1 MSLFFPLLALW
12 VNQLRNLCGATLVLP
27 KAILHS
33 TLYHWGAL
41 SEAEVLPKRPAGSFG
56 KFKISLPVYHQP
68 VNQFYSSFIQIIYMN
83 LDLTKRTAL
92 VCGSTQGLGY
102 ASAAELA
109 LLGCNVILMARSEEK
124 LTAAIK
130 TLDQSKQQQHQWLV
144 ADFTDTSA
152 VKLAID
158 EFVKNNTVHILVN
171 NTGGPPGGA
180 ALTAKPEEFLAAFN
194 NHLINNHNLVQAV
207 VPGMKAAGFGR
218 IINIIS
224 TSVKSPIAGL
234 GVSNTIRAAVANWAK
249 TLATELGPFGI
260 TVNNVL
266 PGFTKTV
273 RADYVIA
280 AKAKANNTSE
290 EEVMKNL
297 VAEIPVGRIGEP
309 EEFGAAVAFLCSPAA
324 AYINGINLPV
334 DGGRLGCL

>member
-1 MSLFFPLLALW
+1 
-12 VNQLRNLCGATLVLP
+12 
-27 KAILHS
+27 
-33 TLYHWGAL
+33 
-41 SEAEVLPKRPAGSFG
+41 
-56 KFKISLPVYHQP
+56 
-68 VNQFYSSFIQIIYMN
+68 MN
-83 LDLTKRTAL
+83 LDLTNKTAL

-109 LLGCNVILMARSEEK
+109 LLGCTVVLMARNEEK
-124 LTAAIK
+124 LKEAVNS
-130 TLDQSKQQQHQWLV
+130 LDNSKGQQHQYLV
-144 ADFTDTSA
+144 ADFTNTNA
-152 VKLAID
+152 VKTAING
-158 EFVKNNTVHILVN
+158 FVKNNNIHILVN

-180 ALTAKPEEFLAAFN
+180 ALTAAAEDFVTAFN
-194 NHLINNHNLVQAV
+194 NHLINNHNLTQAV
-207 VPGMKAAGFGR
+207 VPGMKNAGFGR
-218 IINIIS
+218 IVNIIS
-224 TSVKSPIAGL
+224 TSVKNPISGL

-273 RADYVIA
+273 RADYVISS
-280 AKAKANNTSE
+280 KAKAGNITE
-290 EEVMKNL
+290 EEVMKQL
-297 VAEIPVGRIGEP
+297 VAEIPAGRIGQP

>member
-1 MSLFFPLLALW
+1 
-12 VNQLRNLCGATLVLP
+12 
-27 KAILHS
+27 
-33 TLYHWGAL
+33 
-41 SEAEVLPKRPAGSFG
+41 
-56 KFKISLPVYHQP
+56 
-68 VNQFYSSFIQIIYMN
+68 MN
-83 LDLTKRTAL
+83 LDLLNKTAL

-102 ASAAELA
+102 ASAVELA
-109 LLGCNVILMARSEEK
+109 LLGCHVILMARNEDK
-124 LTAAIK
+124 LKGTIK
-130 TLDQSKQQQHQWLV
+130 TLDGSKGQQHQYLV
-144 ADFTDTSA
+144 ADFADTNA
-152 VKLAID
+152 VKAAITG
-158 EFVKNNTVHILVN
+158 FVKNNNIHILVN

-180 ALTAKPEEFLAAFN
+180 ALTASAEDFLTAFN
-194 NHLINNHNLVQAV
+194 NHLINNHNLTQAV
-207 VPGMKAAGFGR
+207 VPGMKEAGFGR

-260 TVNNVL
+260 TVNNIL

-280 AKAKANNTSE
+280 AKAKAANVTE
-290 EEVMKNL
+290 AAVMKQL
-297 VAEIPVGRIGEP
+297 VAEIPAGRIGEP

>member
-1 MSLFFPLLALW
+1 
-12 VNQLRNLCGATLVLP
+12 
-27 KAILHS
+27 
-33 TLYHWGAL
+33 
-41 SEAEVLPKRPAGSFG
+41 
-56 KFKISLPVYHQP
+56 
-68 VNQFYSSFIQIIYMN
+68 MN
-83 LDLTKRTAL
+83 LDLTNKTAL

-102 ASAAELA
+102 ASAVELA
-109 LLGCNVILMARSEEK
+109 LMGCHVVLMARNEEK
-124 LTAAIK
+124 LKEAVGS
-130 TLDQSKQQQHQWLV
+130 LDSSKGQQHQYLV
-144 ADFTDTSA
+144 ADFADTNA
-152 VKLAID
+152 VKATI
-158 EFVKNNTVHILVN
+158 EGFIKNNTIHILVN

-180 ALTAKPEEFLAAFN
+180 ALTAKSEDFLAAFN
-194 NHLINNHNLVQAV
+194 NHLINNHNLAQAI
-207 VPGMKAAGFGR
+207 VPGMKASGFGR

-280 AKAKANNTSE
+280 SKAKAGNITE
-290 EEVMKNL
+290 EEVTKQL
-297 VAEIPVGRIGEP
+297 VAEIPTGRMGEA
-309 EEFGAAVAFLCSPAA
+309 EEFGAAVAFLASPSA

>member
-1 MSLFFPLLALW
+1 
-12 VNQLRNLCGATLVLP
+12 
-27 KAILHS
+27 
-33 TLYHWGAL
+33 
-41 SEAEVLPKRPAGSFG
+41 
-56 KFKISLPVYHQP
+56 
-68 VNQFYSSFIQIIYMN
+68 MN
-83 LDLTKRTAL
+83 LDLSKKTAV

-102 ASAAELA
+102 ASAKELA
-109 LLGCNVILMARSEEK
+109 LLGCNVILMARNKEK
-124 LTAAIK
+124 LEAAVK
-130 TLDQSKQQQHQWLV
+130 TLDTSKGQQHGILV
-144 ADFTDTSA
+144 ADFSDTVA
-152 VKLAID
+152 VKKAID
-158 EFVKNNTVHILVN
+158 GFVKTNTVHILVN
-171 NTGGPPGGA
+171 NTGGPAGGT
-180 ALTAKPEEFLAAFN
+180 ALAAKPEEFLAAFN
-194 NHLINNHNLVQAV
+194 DHLINNHNLTQAL
-207 VPGMKAAGFGR
+207 VPGMKSSGFGR

-224 TSVKSPIAGL
+224 TSVKNPIAGL

-280 AKAKANNTSE
+280 SKAKSSNTSE
-290 EEVMKNL
+290 EEVLKAL
-297 VAEIPVGRIGEP
+297 VAEIPAGRIGQP